1 MKLKIKNTSSYRTDD
16 LRKLITLALKE
27 EGMWSAGG
35 SYFVQV
41 RDCKGNRCHGLGW
54 YNTSQFLL
62 SLPTY
67 YGPSGQRKKYAQ
79 ELPDLGV
86 AQLAR
91 VAIHEIGHTKGLH
104 HEDMVNYWDIEVP
117 WAHGLVIRVAEK
129 AKPKV
134 VTMDARIEARAKKAD
149 AKIVEIEG
157 KLRELSNREKALWK
171 RLRGWRRKQ
180 RYYLKK
186 AADPKPERVVE
197 ISQAQALTRTDRT
210 DH

>member
-1 MKLKIKNTSSYRTDD
+1 MKLKITNTSSYRTDD

-27 EGMWSAGG
+27 EGMWSPGG
-35 SYFVQV
+35 HYSVEV
-41 RDCKGNRCHGLGW
+41 RDCKGNSCHGVGW
-54 YNTSQFLL
+54 YNTNQFLL

-67 YGPSGQRKKYAQ
+67 CGPAGQRQKYAQ
-79 ELPDLGV
+79 ELPDLRV

-104 HEDMVNYWDIEVP
+104 HEDMVNWWELEVP

-149 AKIVEIEG
+149 AKVAEIEA
-157 KLRELSNREKALWK
+157 KLLDLSKKEKALWK

-186 AADPKPERVVE
+186 AAAPKRVEE
-197 ISQAQALTRTDRT
+197 ITLEQLKSRHGLTE
-210 DH
+210 